1 MKLMLKYLY
10 KYKIQ
15 IMLSFAGALSFALV
29 ELGIPTVM
37 SLIIDNGIIKNDTR
51 YVINALIVMIG
62 ISIFGGIGSMLLGYC
77 SSKVSTGVAMDIRN
91 DIFEKSQE
99 FSHVEYDKFGVST
112 MIVRTTNDV
121 YQLQLFTNVLLR
133 TAMVTP
139 VMFLVSIIMTIVI
152 DIQLSFVIMCTIP
165 LIILGV
171 YVIAIVTGKISE
183 RQQLSLDKLN
193 RILRENITGIRV
205 IRAFRKDDYESK
217 RFHETNQDYTRLSK
231 KLFMIM
237 SATQPSFLLI
247 LDAAVAIV
255 LYISSVKVGYQGI
268 QIGQIVAFLEYLF
281 HAMFSIMLFSMVF
294 VMYPKAAISAKR
306 IDEIFKEEPKIV
318 DSFEEKNIFE
328 KTYRN
333 NDNDSNKKTSENE
346 NIIEFENVCFS
357 YFGSDKEILKNISF
371 TVKKGERVA
380 IIGSTGSGKT
390 SIVNLIP
397 RLYDVT
403 RGSVKINGKDVREYN
418 LKKLRQKI
426 SFVPQ
431 KSRLFSGTIRENLKF
446 GNKNATDKELE
457 YFAKAS
463 QAYDFINRKEENFDF
478 KLSEGGTNLS
488 GGQKQRISIAR
499 ALAKKSEIYI
509 FDDSFSALD
518 YKTDAVIRKRLK
530 EELKDCAVLTVAQR
544 ISSIKD
550 SDKIIVIESG
560 EIKAEGKHKDL
571 LQKSSLYREIVTS
584 QMREE
589 EFEIE

>member
-1 MKLMLKYLY
+1 
-10 KYKIQ
+10 
-15 IMLSFAGALSFALV
+15 MLSFAGALSFALV